1 MIEPQ
6 EVAPEVSEIVPEDLG
21 VADSIHATLRDSLQN
36 IQSLSDVK
44 DVFTGENEIIK
55 NAVNA
60 LVELAAGFIP
70 KLIAAILVLWIGLK
84 LLKVLDRTL
93 NKLMERQ
100 HLDVSLK
107 GFLISFINVVLKIL
121 LIIMVM
127 DIVGIKATSFIAI
140 IGAAGLAVGM
150 ALQGTLQ
157 NFAGGV
163 IILIMKPY
171 KVGDYINGA
180 GYEGFVKEIRMFNTI
195 LNTFDK
201 KTIIIPNTQLA
212 TGTLINFSKE
222 RIRRVDVK
230 VSIAYGQSVEKAR
243 EVLLRLAQENPDVEK
258 TKETLVVVTALGNSS
273 LDLTLRTW
281 ATIDNY
287 WKVFEGMNETVYTA
301 FQKEGI
307 VIPFP
312 QIQVHMDKNNE

>member
-1 MIEPQ
+1 MVESQ
-6 EVAPEVSEIVPEDLG
+6 KVAPEVSEIVPEDLG
-21 VADSIHATLRDSLQN
+21 IADSIHATLRDSLQN

-44 DVFTGENEIIK
+44 EVFTGENEIIK
-55 NAVNA
+55 NAINA

-70 KLIAAILVLWIGLK
+70 RLIAAILVLWIGLK
-84 LLKVLDRTL
+84 LLKLLDRTL
-93 NKLMERQ
+93 NKLMEKQ
-100 HLDVSLK
+100 KLDVSLK

-127 DIVGIKATSFIAI
+127 DLVGIKATSFIAI

-171 KVGDYINGA
+171 KVGDYISGA

-243 EVLLRLAQENPDVEK
+243 EVLLRLAEENPDVEK
-258 TKETLVVVTALGNSS
+258 TRETLVVVTALGNSS
-273 LDLTLRTW
+273 VDLTLRTW

-287 WKVFEGMNETVYTA
+287 WKVFEGMNEIVYTA
-301 FQKEGI
+301 FQQEGI

-312 QIQVHMDKNNE
+312 QVQVHMDK